1 MRVHVSLC
9 IFMHTSSSHLEV
21 PGSKL
26 LNSTFAQHKT
36 HLHTHGSIHAHM
48 NVYMFMHAE
57 EYFVRT
63 MGSPLL
69 ALKMALQ
76 TSSSKM
82 QALAAL
88 HAARDVQVYK
98 KIDCRR

>member
-1 MRVHVSLC
+1 M
-9 IFMHTSSSHLEV
+9 
-21 PGSKL
+21 
-26 LNSTFAQHKT
+26 Q
-36 HLHTHGSIHAHM
+36 
-48 NVYMFMHAE
+48 AE

-69 ALKMALQ
+69 ALKMAMQ

-88 HAARDVQVYK
+88 HAARDVQVCKKIEYK
-98 KIDCRR
+98 KEIRRCYEIYISNRARSRFLSLARARCLSHERCLSI

>member
-1 MRVHVSLC
+1 
-9 IFMHTSSSHLEV
+9 
-21 PGSKL
+21 
-26 LNSTFAQHKT
+26 
-36 HLHTHGSIHAHM
+36 M
-48 NVYMFMHAE
+48 NVFMFMHAE

-63 MGSPLL
+63 MGRKWL

-76 TSSSKM
+76 TSSSRM

-98 KIDCRR
+98 KIDCKKIDRKLVYKKKKWR